1 MRITGM
7 DQLANDP
14 AVQKT
19 QTSGQE
25 VQIFKTGSK
34 APAEQEQ
41 RPARDREDKVSQQEI
56 FRSIERANDKV
67 MVRNTELRFS
77 VHEKTKGI
85 MIKVMN
91 TDTQEVIREIPSER
105 ILDMVANFMEIAG
118 LYVDKEV

>member
-7 DQLANDP
+7 DQLASEP

-19 QTSGQE
+19 QTSGQD
-25 VQIFKTGSK
+25 VQIFNRGKSTKFEEKVKPSK
-34 APAEQEQ
+34 EEQI
-41 RPARDREDKVSQQEI
+41 SQQEV
-56 FRSIERANDKV
+56 FRAIERANDKV

-105 ILDMVANFMEIAG
+105 ILDMVANFMEFAG